1 MKGQIS
7 AEMLVLIVVVLA
19 LVAIVSIQLLSSG
32 KETSKTIDSQTQR
45 LTNLSISA
53 TKSAAGERCINNE
66 DCIDGLTC
74 NSNYRCEN

>member
-32 KETSKTIDSQTQR
+32 KETSKNIDAQTQK

-53 TKSAAGERCINNE
+53 TKSAEGERCISDD
-66 DCIDGLTC
+66 DCVEGLTC
-74 NSNYRCEN
+74 NSNYRCTN